1 MKKGNFIYGPL
12 KSAMFRTLLL
22 GVFIFC
28 GCAARKPNAHVSQYR
43 FIYNDEAYRLRS
55 ISSKDKTESYNEL
68 VGANFLAVD
77 FDQDCVIDR
86 ILLGDASLS
95 DAQKIYEYGLNR
107 LIQENRLQLRRPNVQ
122 RYVYE
127 SCDSHLEIIS
137 FRPANAT
144 PFNEFKIMDK
154 RQMVSPQI
162 IVMIDQNANGVLD
175 EALKGEATP
184 AEAQAQYAEA
194 IEAGLQKGVLSKVS
208 SMILV
213 KEK

>member
-12 KSAMFRTLLL
+12 MSLMFRTLLL
-22 GVFIFC
+22 GVFILC
-28 GCAARKPNAHVSQYR
+28 GCAARKPNVHVSQYR
-43 FIYNDEAYRLRS
+43 FIFNDEAYRLRS
-55 ISSKDKTESYNEL
+55 ISSKDKMESYNEL

-77 FDQDCVIDR
+77 FDQDRVIDR

-137 FRPANAT
+137 FRPANAP

-162 IVMIDQNANGVLD
+162 IVMIDQNADGVLD

-194 IEAGLQKGVLSKVS
+194 IEAGLQKGVLIKVS